1 MKLSSKTLSY
11 YIRHELQ
18 ARASGE
24 AIDPTEGRG
33 IKTKEL
39 LDPQKLIN
47 TLILLLLFFLY
58 SCKENRSYNSLQNMT
73 CTEEN
78 KNSIEANSQNTDKD
92 DFYLFFNKFKSDST
106 FQMKSILFPIKIYTV
121 GEDDNKAYVIDKIGK
136 KSYQFLNF
144 SKDSTAYLL
153 EENAYKV
160 AIDFAADSVVYKIVG
175 IDNGIFINY
184 VFKKNNNKTWNLVS
198 IYDFSN

>member
-1 MKLSSKTLSY
+1 
-11 YIRHELQ
+11 
-18 ARASGE
+18 
-24 AIDPTEGRG
+24 
-33 IKTKEL
+33 
-39 LDPQKLIN
+39 
-47 TLILLLLFFLY
+47 
-58 SCKENRSYNSLQNMT
+58 MT

-78 KNSIEANSQNTDKD
+78 KNNIETNSQNTDKD

>member
-1 MKLSSKTLSY
+1 
-11 YIRHELQ
+11 
-18 ARASGE
+18 
-24 AIDPTEGRG
+24 
-33 IKTKEL
+33 
-39 LDPQKLIN
+39 
-47 TLILLLLFFLY
+47 
-58 SCKENRSYNSLQNMT
+58 MT

-78 KNSIEANSQNTDKD
+78 KNNIEANSQNTDKD